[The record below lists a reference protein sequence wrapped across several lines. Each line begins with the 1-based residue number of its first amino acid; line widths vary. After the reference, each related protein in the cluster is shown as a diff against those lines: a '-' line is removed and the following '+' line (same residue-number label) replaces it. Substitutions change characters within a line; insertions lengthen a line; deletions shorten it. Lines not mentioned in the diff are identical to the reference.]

1 MNIYLLNLLMLLPL
15 DQSKEYYYFK
25 KIDTALWLAK
35 IDIRVT
41 KTNNHKNKDG
51 STLK

>member
-1 MNIYLLNLLMLLPL
+1 MYVYILNLLMLLPL

-25 KIDTALWLAK
+25 KIETALWLAK

-41 KTNNHKNKDG
+41 KINNDINKDG

>member
-1 MNIYLLNLLMLLPL
+1 MNLLMLLAL
-15 DQSKEYYYFK
+15 DQSKEYYYFE

-41 KTNNHKNKDG
+41 KSNNHKNKDG

>member
-1 MNIYLLNLLMLLPL
+1 MLLPL

-35 IDIRVT
+35 IEIRVT
-41 KTNNHKNKDG
+41 KSNNHKNKDG

>member
-1 MNIYLLNLLMLLPL
+1 MNLLMLLPL

-41 KTNNHKNKDG
+41 KSNNHKNKDG